1 MMKILVKVLLHALDS
16 FARENGWFPIVRTD
30 TLIRIKQLNANS
42 LTIRRTQ
49 FPVTL
54 SWACTVQKVQ
64 GLSLERAVI
73 SFDLNEQRS
82 FKAGQMYVALSRVT
96 NMDGLYLTVTY
107 NLNDIK
113 VNTNASHEY
122 ERLQLESPF
131 IPTETVST
139 SHHRL
144 VFVLLNCRFL
154 TKHAIDF
161 ANDNKLTNCD
171 AVFLTETQIL
181 PAEDVSNLHS
191 ELQPSSAHLELNSS
205 PYKFSILAIL
215 YTDTIDLLYHEKHNG
230 VSFIKLR
237 KSSFLNTAVKIVF
250 IYRIN
255 GTSIQKFCEEL
266 QQLINLESFDFIMGD
281 FNLNALDP
289 EIKRIICQILRDYC
303 LLVKDPT
310 HLGGSLL
317 DHVILIKVG

>member
-1 MMKILVKVLLHALDS
+1 MLGEEDKS
-16 FARENGWFPIVRTD
+16 IVISNSVIQD
-30 TLIRIKQLNANS
+30 TLIKIKHLNFNS
-42 LTIRRTQ
+42 PTIRRTQ

-54 SWACTVQKVQ
+54 SWACKVHKVQ

-73 SFDLNEQRS
+73 YFDLNKQRN

-96 NMDGLYLTVTY
+96 NMDGLYLTGTY
-107 NLNDIK
+107 NLNAIK

-122 ERLQLESPF
+122 ERLQFESPF

-144 VFVLLNCRFL
+144 VFVLLNCRPL
-154 TKHAIDF
+154 KKHAIDF
-161 ANDNKLTNCD
+161 ASNKKLTNYD

-191 ELQPSSAHLELNSS
+191 ELQPFYAHLELNSS
-205 PYKFSILAIL
+205 PYKFSSLAIL
-215 YTDTIDLLYHEKHNG
+215 YTDTIDLVYHEKHNG

-237 KSSFLNTAVKIVF
+237 ESCFLNTAVKIVW
-250 IYRIN
+250 IYRVN
-255 GTSIQKFCEEL
+255 GTSIQTFYEKL

-289 EIKRIICQILRDYC
+289 EINRIICQMLRDYC

-310 HLGGSLL
+310 HFGGSLL
-317 DHVILIKVG
+317 DHQNLVRN